1 MAARAETP
9 SPAMAAP
16 VNIRMNAAEFRGLYE
31 ANRAAVHSYFVGR
44 TSDREAAA
52 DLTQE
57 AFLRCWQHRDRLGG
71 MADDGRRAWLFTVAR
86 NLSIDSARL
95 AGTRAGVQ
103 RALTDDPVARPAMAS
118 APASAAVLAAERAEV
133 VGAAIAR
140 LPETQRVTLAMA
152 AAGGLT
158 SVEIAT
164 ALGVP
169 AGTVRYRLSEA
180 RRALAAEL
188 GTYDDEKDEKGGER

>member
-1 MAARAETP
+1 MAPPMTQRT
-9 SPAMAAP
+9 SPP
-16 VNIRMNAAEFRGLYE
+16 MNAAGFRRLYE

-44 TSDREAAA
+44 TGDRQTAA

-57 AFLRCWQHRDRLGG
+57 VFLRCWQHRDRLGD

-95 AGTRAGVQ
+95 AGTRAGVR
-103 RALTDDPVARPAMAS
+103 RALTDDPAARPATVS
-118 APASAAVLAAERAEV
+118 PPASAAVLAAERAAV

-158 SVEIAT
+158 SAEIAT

-169 AGTVRYRLSEA
+169 AGTIRYRLSEA
-180 RRALAAEL
+180 RRALATEL
-188 GTYDDEKDEKGGER
+188 GTYDDEKDEKEE

>member
-1 MAARAETP
+1 
-9 SPAMAAP
+9 
-16 VNIRMNAAEFRGLYE
+16 MNAAEFRRLYE
-31 ANRAAVHSYFVGR
+31 TNRAAVHSYFVGR
-44 TSDREAAA
+44 TSDRETAA

-57 AFLRCWQHRDRLGG
+57 VFLRCWQHRDRLGG

-86 NLSIDSARL
+86 NLSVDSARL

-103 RALTDDPVARPAMAS
+103 RALTDDPVARPPVAS
-118 APASAAVLAAERAEV
+118 APASVAVLDAERAQV

-152 AAGGLT
+152 AAGGMT
-158 SVEIAT
+158 SAEIAT
-164 ALGVP
+164 ALGV
-169 AGTVRYRLSEA
+169 ASGTVRYRLSEA

-188 GTYDDEKDEKGGER
+188 GTYDEEEEER